1 MSEESDDVSVSVTV
15 REGEIYLRLY
25 NHPWSTVARLTP
37 SHAIEIGEML
47 VEIGKERSNQGK
59 AE

>member
-1 MSEESDDVSVSVTV
+1 MSDIDAGVSVSVTV

-25 NHPWSTVARLTP
+25 NHPWSTVARLAP
-37 SHAIEIGEML
+37 EHAIEIGEML
-47 VEIGKERSNQGK
+47 VEIGKEHSEESE